1 MRTIDPA
8 KHAARRQ
15 HIVHAACELFA
26 TQGFERTTTAQI
38 CKAAGMSSGNL
49 FHYFPN
55 KRAIFI
61 ALLQDDKKEKT
72 ERLAAAKAG
81 ADPWAALLDVVRF
94 LAAPAAEPLAPPL
107 VMEAMLQAHRDP
119 ELAELLSQDNTDEH
133 TVITELLTRAAAA
146 GQIDPSLDPGHAA
159 SWVMALISSMYTS
172 AATEP
177 AFDPAGQLPT
187 LLLIL
192 ERFLGGEPHSQST
205 TTSPAPTP
213 HPHPPAPPNSP

>member
-15 HIVHAACELFA
+15 HIVNAACELFA

-38 CKAAGMSSGNL
+38 CKAAGMSSGNV

-55 KRAIFI
+55 KRAIFV
-61 ALLQDDKKEKT
+61 ALLQDDKGEKT
-72 ERLAAAKAG
+72 ERLAAATAG
-81 ADPWAALLDVVRF
+81 ADPWTALLDVVRF

-133 TVITELLTRAAAA
+133 TVITELLTKAAAA
-146 GQIDPSLDPGHAA
+146 GQIDPDLDPGDAA
-159 SWVMALISSMYTS
+159 SWVMALIASMYTS

-177 AFDPAGQLPT
+177 SFDPAGQLPT

-192 ERFLGGEPHSQST
+192 ERFLRGEQPQERRTGG
-205 TTSPAPTP
+205 TP
-213 HPHPPAPPNSP
+213 PRESSSSAVAR

>member
-15 HIVHAACELFA
+15 HIVNAACELFA

-38 CKAAGMSSGNL
+38 CKAAGMSSGNV

-61 ALLQDDKKEKT
+61 ALLQDDKGEKT
-72 ERLAAAKAG
+72 ERLAAATGG

-119 ELAELLSQDNTDEH
+119 ELAELLNQDNTDEH
-133 TVITELLTRAAAA
+133 TVITELLTKAAAA
-146 GQIDPSLDPGHAA
+146 GQIDPGLDPGHAA
-159 SWVMALISSMYTS
+159 SWVMALIASMYTS

-177 AFDPAGQLPT
+177 SFDPAGQLPT

-192 ERFLGGEPHSQST
+192 ERFLRGEPQERRT
-205 TTSPAPTP
+205 GA
-213 HPHPPAPPNSP
+213 APPREADTSAEAR

>member
-15 HIVHAACELFA
+15 HIVDAACELFA

-38 CKAAGMSSGNL
+38 CKAAGMSSGNV

-61 ALLQDDKKEKT
+61 ALLQGDKEEKS
-72 ERLAAAKAG
+72 ERLARATAG
-81 ADPWAALLDVVRF
+81 ADPWTALLDVVQF
-94 LAAPAAEPLAPPL
+94 LAAPAAEPLTPPL

-119 ELAELLSQDNTDEH
+119 ELAELLGQDSTDEH
-133 TVITELLTRAAAA
+133 TVITELLTKAAAA
-146 GQIDPSLDPGHAA
+146 GQIDPGLDPGHTA
-159 SWVMALISSMYTS
+159 SWIMALIASMYTS

-177 AFDPAGQLPT
+177 SFDPAGQLPT
-187 LLLIL
+187 LLLIVR
-192 ERFLGGEPHSQST
+192 RFLRGGPEEQHRK
-205 TTSPAPTP
+205 PAPDTST
-213 HPHPPAPPNSP
+213 AAR

>member
-15 HIVHAACELFA
+15 HIVHAASELFA

-38 CKAAGMSSGNL
+38 CKAAGMSSGNV

-61 ALLQDDKKEKT
+61 ALLQDDKDAKT
-72 ERLAAAKAG
+72 ERLARAATA
-81 ADPWAALLDVVRF
+81 ADPWTALLDVVQF

-119 ELAELLSQDNTDEH
+119 ELAELLSQDSTDEH
-133 TVITELLTRAAAA
+133 TVIAELLTKAAAA
-146 GQIDPSLDPGHAA
+146 GQIDPGLDPDNTA
-159 SWVMALISSMYTS
+159 SWVMALIASMYTS
-172 AATEP
+172 AATE
-177 AFDPAGQLPT
+177 ASFDPAGQLPT

-192 ERFLGGEPHSQST
+192 QRFLRGEPREHRRSG
-205 TTSPAPTP
+205 APDEQRTGGS
-213 HPHPPAPPNSP
+213 AVS

>member
-15 HIVHAACELFA
+15 HIVNAACELFA

-38 CKAAGMSSGNL
+38 CKAAGMSSGNV

-61 ALLQDDKKEKT
+61 ALLQDDKDEKA

-119 ELAELLSQDNTDEH
+119 ELAELLSQDNTDEL
-133 TVITELLTRAAAA
+133 TVITELLTKAAAA
-146 GQIDPSLDPGHAA
+146 GRIDPDLDPGHAA
-159 SWVMALISSMYTS
+159 SWVMALIASMYTS

-177 AFDPAGQLPT
+177 SFDPAGQLPT

-192 ERFLGGEPHSQST
+192 ERFLRGEPHEHRT
-205 TTSPAPTP
+205 GG
-213 HPHPPAPPNSP
+213 APPRETNASAVAR

>member
-15 HIVHAACELFA
+15 HIVNAACELFA

-38 CKAAGMSSGNL
+38 CKAAGMSSGNV

-55 KRAIFI
+55 KRAIFV
-61 ALLQDDKKEKT
+61 ALLQDDKGEKT
-72 ERLAAAKAG
+72 ERLAAATAG
-81 ADPWAALLDVVRF
+81 ADPWTALLDVVRF

-133 TVITELLTRAAAA
+133 TVITELLTKAAAA
-146 GQIDPSLDPGHAA
+146 GQIDPDLDPGDAA
-159 SWVMALISSMYTS
+159 SWVMALIASMYTS

-177 AFDPAGQLPT
+177 SFDPAGQLPT

-192 ERFLGGEPHSQST
+192 ERFLRGEQPQGRRTGG
-205 TTSPAPTP
+205 TP
-213 HPHPPAPPNSP
+213 PRETNSSAVAR

>member
-15 HIVHAACELFA
+15 HIVNAASELFA

-38 CKAAGMSSGNL
+38 CKAAGMSSGNV

-61 ALLQDDKKEKT
+61 ALLQDDKDEKA
-72 ERLAAAKAG
+72 ERLSRATAD
-81 ADPWAALLDVVRF
+81 ADPWTALLDVVRF
-94 LAAPAAEPLAPPL
+94 LASPAAEPMAPPL

-119 ELAELLSQDNTDEH
+119 ELAELLSQDSADEH
-133 TVITELLTRAAAA
+133 AVITELLTRAAAA
-146 GQIDPSLDPGHAA
+146 GQIDPELDPRDTA
-159 SWVMALISSMYTS
+159 SWVMALIASMYTS
-172 AATEP
+172 ATTEP
-177 AFDPAGQLPT
+177 SFDPAGQLPT

-192 ERFLGGEPHSQST
+192 QRFLRGER
-205 TTSPAPTP
+205 A
-213 HPHPPAPPNSP
+213 A